1 MRKELTMQN
10 FDAIVLGVGGVGSA
24 ALYHLA
30 RQGARVLG
38 IEQFGLAH
46 DRGSSHGQTRLIRQ
60 TYFEHPDYVPLV
72 QRAFDGWQALEQQTG
87 AVLYR
92 QVGLIQIGSPAGEV
106 IQGVR
111 ASAAQHNLPIENLSA
126 QQAMQRFPGLAIAND
141 WEAVYETRAGYLFVE
156 RCIEIHVSAAQQLG
170 ATLMLNENVRTWN
183 VSNGT
188 VHVETN
194 CGAYEAKR
202 LVIAAG
208 AWSVPLL
215 AELGIR
221 LEVRRKPLYWYRTDT
236 DDYRAERGFPGF
248 LFDLPEGCF
257 YGFPQ
262 IDEQGLKVAEHS
274 GGRVIT
280 DPATVDRELD
290 EADEARVSSFVRRYL
305 PGVSSQRTQHATCMY
320 TMSPDG
326 HFILDRHP
334 QHPEVAFVA
343 GLSGHGFK
351 FAGVLGEELARL
363 ALDGKVDPRARFLA
377 AERESLR
384 LV

>member
-1 MRKELTMQN
+1 MQT
-10 FDAIVLGVGGVGSA
+10 FDVIVLGIGGVGSA

-30 RQGARVLG
+30 RRGARVLG

-72 QRAFDGWQALEQQTG
+72 QRAFDAWRVLEETTG
-87 AVLYR
+87 ADLYR
-92 QVGLIQIGSPAGEV
+92 EVGLIQIGPPQGEV
-106 IQGVR
+106 LRGVR
-111 ASAAQHNLPIENLSA
+111 ASAALHNLPIENLTA
-126 QQAMQRFPGLAIAND
+126 REAMQRFGGLKIADDHEAI
-141 WEAVYETRAGYLFVE
+141 YETRAGYLFVE
-156 RCIEIHVSAAQQLG
+156 RAVEAHVEAARQLG
-170 ATLMLNENVRTWN
+170 AEAHFDERVLGWTVAD
-183 VSNGT
+183 GT
-188 VHVETN
+188 VRVETER
-194 CGAYEAKR
+194 AKYEAKR

-221 LEVRRKPLYWYRTDT
+221 LELRRKPLYWFPPRT
-236 DDYRAERGFPGF
+236 DDYRAEGGFPGF
-248 LFDLPEGCF
+248 LFDLAEGCF

-262 IDEQGLKVAEHS
+262 IDERGVKVAEHS

-280 DPATVDRELD
+280 DPGTVDRERD
-290 EADEARVSSFVRRYL
+290 PADDVRVSGFVERHL
-305 PGVSSQRTQHATCMY
+305 PGVAPTPADHAVCMY

-334 QHPEVAFVA
+334 RHPEVAFVA

-351 FAGVLGEELARL
+351 FTCVLGEELARL
-363 ALDGKVDPRARFLA
+363 ALDGRVDRRAEFLGLS
-377 AERESLR
+377 RESLGIG
-384 LV
+384 

>member
-1 MRKELTMQN
+1 MET

-30 RQGARVLG
+30 RRGASVLG
-38 IEQFGLAH
+38 IEQFELAH

-72 QRAFDGWQALEQQTG
+72 QRAFDGWRALEQATG
-87 AVLYR
+87 ADLYR
-92 QVGLIQIGSPAGEV
+92 EVGLIQIGPPTGEV
-106 IQGVR
+106 IRGVR
-111 ASAAQHNLPIENLSA
+111 RSAAEHNLPIENLTA
-126 QQAMQRFPGLAIAND
+126 QEAMQRFPGLKIPAD
-141 WEAVYETRAGYLFVE
+141 YESVYEARAGYLFVE
-156 RCIEIHVSAAQQLG
+156 RCVEAHVAAAQQLG
-170 ATLMLNENVRTWN
+170 AAVHLNESARTWR
-183 VSNGT
+183 VANGT
-188 VHVETN
+188 VRVETDR
-194 CGAYEAKR
+194 GEYVAKH
-202 LVIAAG
+202 LVIVAG

-215 AELGIR
+215 AELGIQ
-221 LEVRRKPLYWYRTDT
+221 LELRRKPLFWFKTNSDV
-236 DDYRAERGFPGF
+236 YRAERGFPGF
-248 LFDLPEGCF
+248 LFDLAEGCF

-280 DPATVDRELD
+280 DPATVDRQLD
-290 EADEARVSSFVRRYL
+290 TTDEARVASFVQRYL
-305 PGVSSQRTQHATCMY
+305 PGATTERTRHAVCMY

-351 FAGVLGEELARL
+351 FAGILGEELARF
-363 ALDGKVDPRARFLA
+363 ALDGKVDPRARFLSMQ
-377 AERESLR
+377 RESLR
-384 LV
+384 RE

>member
-1 MRKELTMQN
+1 MQT
-10 FDAIVLGVGGVGSA
+10 FDVIVLGLGGVGSA

-30 RQGARVLG
+30 RRGARVLG

-72 QRAFDGWQALEQQTG
+72 QRAFAGWRALEQVTN
-87 AVLYR
+87 ADLY
-92 QVGLIQIGSPAGEV
+92 QEVGLIQIGPPQGEV
-106 IQGVR
+106 IRGVR
-111 ASAAQHNLPIENLSA
+111 ASAAEHHLPVDNLLAAE
-126 QQAMQRFPGLAIAND
+126 AMRRFPGLLVPDDCA
-141 WEAVYETRAGYLFVE
+141 AVYETRAGYLFVE
-156 RCIEIHVSAAQQLG
+156 RCVEAHVSAAQRFG
-170 ATLMLNENVRTWN
+170 ANLLFDEAVRTWHAANGSVYLETSRN
-183 VSNGT
+183 V
-188 VHVETN
+188 
-194 CGAYEAKR
+194 YEAKR

-215 AELGIR
+215 AGLGIK
-221 LEVRRKPLYWYRTDT
+221 LQLRRKSLYWYRPRT

-248 LFDLPEGCF
+248 LFDLPDGCF

-274 GGRVIT
+274 GGQILT
-280 DPATVDRELD
+280 DPDNVDRQLD
-290 EADEARVSSFVRRYL
+290 ATDEARAVAFIQRHL
-305 PGVSSQRTQHATCMY
+305 PGVTAERMRHAVCMY
-320 TMSPDG
+320 TMSPDE

-334 QHPEVAFVA
+334 EFPEVAFAA

-363 ALDGKVDPRARFLA
+363 ALDGTRAPEAKFLA
-377 AERESLR
+377 ADRESLR
-384 LV
+384 RV

>member
-1 MRKELTMQN
+1 MET

-30 RQGARVLG
+30 RSGASVLG

-72 QRAFDGWQALEQQTG
+72 QRAFDGWRALEQATG
-87 AVLYR
+87 ADLYR
-92 QVGLIQIGSPAGEV
+92 EVGLIQIGPPTGEV
-106 IQGVR
+106 IRGVR
-111 ASAAQHNLPIENLSA
+111 RSAAEHNLPIENLTA
-126 QQAMQRFPGLAIAND
+126 QEAMQRFPGLKIPAD
-141 WEAVYETRAGYLFVE
+141 YESVYEARAGYLFVE
-156 RCIEIHVSAAQQLG
+156 RCVEAHVAAAQQLG
-170 ATLMLNENVRTWN
+170 AAVHLNESVRNWR
-183 VSNGT
+183 VANGT
-188 VHVETN
+188 VRVETDR
-194 CGAYEAKR
+194 GEYAAKH

-215 AELGIR
+215 AGLGVR
-221 LEVRRKPLYWYRTDT
+221 LELRRKPLYWYQTNT

-248 LFDLPEGCF
+248 LFDLAEGCF

-262 IDEQGLKVAEHS
+262 IDQQGLKVAEHS

-280 DPATVDRELD
+280 DPATVDRQLD
-290 EADEARVSSFVRRYL
+290 AADEARVASFVQRHL
-305 PGVSSQRTQHATCMY
+305 PAVSSTRTQHAVCMY

-334 QHPEVAFVA
+334 QHSEVAFVA

-351 FAGVLGEELARL
+351 FAGILGEELARL
-363 ALDGKVDPRARFLA
+363 ALDGKVDPRARFLSLK
-377 AERESLR
+377 RESLH
-384 LV
+384 

>member
-1 MRKELTMQN
+1 MQT
-10 FDAIVLGVGGVGSA
+10 FDVIVLGVGGVGSA
-24 ALYHLA
+24 AFYHLA
-30 RQGARVLG
+30 NSGASVLG

-72 QRAFDGWQALEQQTG
+72 QRAFASWTALEQLSG
-87 AVLYR
+87 AELYR
-92 QVGLIQIGSPAGEV
+92 QVGLIQIGPPTGEV
-106 IQGVR
+106 IRGVR
-111 ASAAQHNLPIENLSA
+111 ASAAEHHLPIENLSA
-126 QQAMQRFPGLAIAND
+126 RESRQRFPGLHVADD

-156 RCIEIHVSAAQQLG
+156 RCVEAHIAAAKACG
-170 ATLMLNENVRTWN
+170 ATLHLNESVRNWN
-183 VSNGT
+183 VSGGT
-188 VHVETN
+188 VRVTTDRGE
-194 CGAYEAKR
+194 YEAKR

-221 LEVRRKPLYWYRTDT
+221 LEVRRKPLYWYQTRT
-236 DDYRAERGFPGF
+236 DDYRADRGFPGF
-248 LFDLPEGCF
+248 LFDLAEGCF

-274 GGRVIT
+274 GGRVVS
-280 DPATVDRELD
+280 DPSNIDRELD
-290 EADEARVSSFVRRYL
+290 AADEARVSGFVQRYL
-305 PGVSSQRTQHATCMY
+305 PSVSSTRTQHAVCMY

-334 QHPEVAFVA
+334 QHPEVAMVA

-351 FAGVLGEELARL
+351 FAGILGEELARL
-363 ALDGKVDPRARFLA
+363 ALDGTVDPRARFLA
-377 AERESLR
+377 LKRESLR
-384 LV
+384 